1 MELHFCSQCGIS
13 IPQSE
18 IESGGADAG
27 GGKFLCSEH
36 RSGAKAP
43 AGDSD
48 PASTES
54 DRPGIELLFCSNCR
68 VSIPIRYPLVEAV
81 NGGLWL
87 ALALTRGPS
96 LQTLASM
103 VLVTA
108 LLVLSLIDLDHML
121 LPNVI
126 TLPGILL
133 GIVASALPGSP
144 ISPLEA
150 AAAAAAGY
158 LGFAAIW
165 WAWKVLRGL
174 DALGQGDWKL
184 AAMLGAWLGW
194 QQMLLTV
201 FIACLIGALV
211 GVVLLRRQ
219 AQDKLPLGTFLG
231 ASGIVVVFFGDRLL
245 SWYGGLF
252 GG

>member
-1 MELHFCSQCGIS
+1 MSRSWVGRC
-13 IPQSE
+13 
-18 IESGGADAG
+18 
-27 GGKFLCSEH
+27 
-36 RSGAKAP
+36 SGAG
-43 AGDSD
+43 AGTAGFPS
-48 PASTES
+48 PSAT
-54 DRPGIELLFCSNCR
+54 L
-68 VSIPIRYPLVEAV
+68 LVEAA

-165 WAWKVLRGL
+165 GVWKVLRGL